1 MKGAVDNPA
10 DSDVSVDAQ
19 LKLICCQCSLS
30 WKGAFKVVSIVG
42 PGLGT
47 HKIEETRTKSRARR
61 GKRYA
66 KAKKEKCRAERVFGC
81 SPSLKPNERSRSW
94 GKHLH

>member
-1 MKGAVDNPA
+1 MDNPA

-47 HKIEETRTKSRARR
+47 HKIEETRIVTPRDSVSHP
-61 GKRYA
+61 
-66 KAKKEKCRAERVFGC
+66 EWPLV
-81 SPSLKPNERSRSW
+81 
-94 GKHLH
+94 